1 MKKLISLFLC
11 ILMVFSISVPVFAA
25 QKGQPIKVKLCNY
38 VDKSGKW
45 VKEKYLKFDVNP
57 EIIDGRTMV
66 PIRVVAEELGYTV
79 GWNDNN
85 NIGLV
90 SITKNLTQ
98 NKKGSMND
106 YLDKYTQYKD
116 FVYLVRQLDK
126 GKNPTSFKYS
136 DYSHSYNLS
145 SSKGTETTTNILV
158 NIDDILYNCDS
169 TMISVGFYTKLNT
182 PDKAY
187 IELIGGSGNMRHVQA
202 SSFKLDVNPVIKNG
216 RTLLPLRAAGE
227 LLGLKVSWDNASRTV
242 TITA

>member
-1 MKKLISLFLC
+1 
-11 ILMVFSISVPVFAA
+11 MVFSISVPVFAA
-25 QKGQPIKVKLCNY
+25 QKEQPIKVKLCNY

-66 PIRVVAEELGYTV
+66 PIRAVAEELGYTV

-90 SITKNLTQ
+90 TITKNLTQ

-136 DYSHSYNLS
+136 DYSHSYDLKY
-145 SSKGTETTTNILV
+145 SKGTETTTNILV
-158 NIDDILYNCDS
+158 NIDDILYNCDK
-169 TMISVGFYTKLNT
+169 TMIEVGFYTKLNT
-182 PDKAY
+182 PDKAN
-187 IELIGGSGNMRHVQA
+187 IKLIGDSGNMRHVQA
-202 SSFKLDVNPVIKNG
+202 NSFKLDVDPMIVRG